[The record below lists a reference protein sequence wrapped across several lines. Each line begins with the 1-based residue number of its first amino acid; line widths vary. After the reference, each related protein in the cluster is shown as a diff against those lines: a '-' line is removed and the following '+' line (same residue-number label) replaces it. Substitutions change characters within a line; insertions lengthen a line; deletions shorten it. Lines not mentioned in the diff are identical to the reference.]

1 MIDDREEIESVLQ
14 AGERILLEHPELYDM
29 SLDDVLIKLDDGT
42 EQMLHDRWGVT
53 AWMVV
58 KSLKSFDIQ
67 TLITQLSEIDS
78 GILTYKYAGYLL
90 QSEYQISLEELIL
103 EADRCGKFDKIMP
116 YVNENIVF
124 KSGLNEECIVGIIN
138 MIGNHTDNDFYQTF
152 LVNYAKHIIN
162 TGTER
167 LVEELLG
174 NLTGQA
180 QYDFMQVL
188 RSEWYQKDVIEAS
201 NVAERM
207 IQRGSFWSKKAA
219 IDFVEGGLY
228 YDKAIFQRYFI
239 KLENLASENNDF
251 WHTIIRVFVK
261 YAVKITSNDGTGSEQ
276 IYCKVIGYLRKIPEG
291 TLQEKRCFVE
301 ARP

>member
-1 MIDDREEIESVLQ
+1 MINDREEIESVLQ

-42 EQMLHDRWGVT
+42 EQMLHNRWGVT

-67 TLITQLSEIDS
+67 TLVTQLPEIDS

-90 QSEYQISLEELIL
+90 QSEYQIRLEELIL

-138 MIGNHTDNDFYQTF
+138 MIGNHTDNNFYRTF

-162 TGTER
+162 TGAER

-188 RSEWYQKDVIEAS
+188 RSEWYQKDV
-201 NVAERM
+201 
-207 IQRGSFWSKKAA
+207 
-219 IDFVEGGLY
+219 L
-228 YDKAIFQRYFI
+228 
-239 KLENLASENNDF
+239 L
-251 WHTIIRVFVK
+251 TVFCFTSSK
-261 YAVKITSNDGTGSEQ
+261 YALLLNSNSTGS
-276 IYCKVIGYLRKIPEG
+276 
-291 TLQEKRCFVE
+291 
-301 ARP
+301 